1 MNCNQRKLTGVS
13 KCIILCRITLQVFS
27 NSSAIAKHKLTHSDE
42 RKHVCHV
49 CKKAFKRQ
57 DHLNG
62 HKLTHASKK
71 PHGCRI
77 CEKSYSDAR
86 SLRRHYENAHPDEY
100 ELWRAAEE
108 AETQLSAVV
117 VAAAAAA
124 SGSASGSA
132 SGPAA
137 PVVGGSSNNNNL
149 AQHLVAD
156 KVTNGRNSPW
166 FSSAAGSVNSAT
178 SGGDAGGGGG
188 GSSGRVSPVISE
200 QLKAVLMALP
210 LEAPR
215 VVPCAFCH
223 RRFKNQ
229 SALNGHMR
237 LHGGYGLIH
246 ATPVSSTSVSS
257 ASGSCAKT
265 SKPLQGLSIPPRLSL
280 PGSNTMSRLKKQ
292 PSHGQQLSVGLG
304 SQSTNEPFRPLRD
317 LPDSKSEGSSS
328 SLFDWPCGP
337 VSTLPVITTEALCVS
352 STAASITTSLSV
364 RPWPA
369 HSGQQSQQQSSSN
382 HYSVVRQGIPRPH
395 SELHF
400 NEATGGHSPY
410 RGLGGD
416 TGGTSFRKRPS
427 STTFGGSSPLTQQHQ
442 FRSGPQDSM
451 WFSPQHPPS
460 HQPSL
465 RTIRNDPTSS
475 VDPIFNNLR
484 LFDTVPNAASFRH
497 QGSRYISRLAPP
509 PPPSHTFSQ
518 LSGGEDYSGSKL
530 ESLAMF
536 GTTASSEQP
545 SHHQQS
551 GFFQSGSYPNLHGI
565 SSGSAVDRP
574 AAQPHYSPITP
585 ASGGFG
591 GNSNSAS
598 SAFTFPPTD
607 ALLASTSTPSPPP
620 ISQQGVQQQH
630 HQQQQFLCPCPP
642 SRSNTFVDSNKWLSH
657 EPHSVEPMLS
667 SPLMGQF
674 SSPPPPPPAQQSM
687 NPTPSYQQHHENVKQ
702 QPPRLYTPVQTQQQT
717 QENVED
723 TSRGSDFYQQQ
734 QLHSMYDHRPK
745 PICSNTGYDSS
756 LMRHPM
762 TPQHTTTGIQ
772 PRAYSYCTN
781 STQAAYSVP
790 VMPNRK
796 RVFFSDDSDPLLLT
810 GEDPGPINRLLPPP
824 QQTIQQTQPM
834 SNQLSPQHQMQPS
847 QCFELSCVPTHKYAQ
862 QQQNG
867 GSKKEDEGSS
877 TEGIFRNPPPLT
889 QQSTLTNQSLSSQ
902 IHLPSLSSV
911 TAAQSPTSPPGVSG
925 ATLKK
930 VKKKPEPIV
939 IPSFTHRINPSRLRS
954 PRLSTANSVAVS
966 NSELNALLPLKG
978 GQSMS
983 GGLSLNGMLESLP
996 YTPPPMLSPNR
1007 RGSGLFSSMIAR
1019 SRRPPRT
1026 ATAASAAS
1034 LSRLRTSRGSIPSG
1048 LSRVD
1053 NSGPM
1058 VMSSGMNLIGNFSGD
1073 ANAAASNA
1081 NSGGAGDTDRQIEK
1095 SFLALA
1101 RRSGISPG
1109 ASPKSAP
1116 AFTKNAAYF
1125 SSETSLNS
1133 MRGRGDD
1140 IAPPTVAMRTTML
1153 GGDEVE
1159 CPRPP
1164 SKPLFFA
1171 DEDDDELASMLDTEA
1186 AVAVED
1192 SHQIPDVVIPESSE
1206 ADTLHGDEAATI
1218 PAPNRSNF
1226 PPIPHGT
1233 DTPSSPSCHCCADVS
1248 PAIPQVEEMDYD
1260 EDVDSDDS
1268 IVEDIGVPS
1277 NFEPKINIGAEYQ
1290 ADVPEFAEGCV
1301 RDLYR
1306 EENRFYESLLWDP
1319 RNIDDND
1326 PKTEE
1331 SLANLMNLARSPV
1344 VRNCG
1349 LNMEYTFHLLCKFQG
1364 DFEMTLRTLLHESFT
1379 IFDRVYSE
1387 TEYWTTEEIEKFQN
1401 SLRRPY
1407 KDFHHVSAELRA
1419 CGMNKSVKACVEFYY
1434 VWKRMN
1440 TPHEVNRYRGRVH
1453 CKSVPTRSDRQTAE
1467 DPPPLNQQA
1476 SDLYG
1481 LPNLDNNSLDLDMP
1495 PTPDLGVDDNNSSS
1509 TSYNLRRKH
1518 NDLPPA
1524 INREFDDH
1532 ELKSSSAGNESSAIA
1547 TVVGSMEGGFL
1558 CRQCGRS
1565 FAKVKSRNAHMKSHA
1580 TSAHSKHPGQ

>member
-1 MNCNQRKLTGVS
+1 
-13 KCIILCRITLQVFS
+13 
-27 NSSAIAKHKLTHSDE
+27 
-42 RKHVCHV
+42 
-49 CKKAFKRQ
+49 
-57 DHLNG
+57 
-62 HKLTHASKK
+62 LTHASKK

-100 ELWRAAEE
+100 DLWRAAEE

-117 VAAAAAA
+117 EAAAAAA
-124 SGSASGSA
+124 SCSVSGSA
-132 SGPAA
+132 SGPTAA
-137 PVVGGSSNNNNL
+137 AVVSGASNTNNL
-149 AQHLVAD
+149 TQHLVAD

-178 SGGDAGGGGG
+178 SGGDAGGGDGGG

-200 QLKAVLMALP
+200 RLKAVLMAMP

-215 VVPCAFCH
+215 VVPCAFCP

-257 ASGSCAKT
+257 TSGGGAKS
-265 SKPLQGLSIPPRLSL
+265 SKSLQGTSTPPRLSL
-280 PGSNTMSRLKKQ
+280 PGSNTMSRVKKQ
-292 PSHGQQLSVGLG
+292 SSHGHQLSVGLG

-317 LPDSKSEGSSS
+317 LPDTKSEGSSS

-337 VSTLPVITTEALCVS
+337 VSTLPVISTEALCAS
-352 STAASITTSLSV
+352 STVASITTSRSI

-369 HSGQQSQQQSSSN
+369 HSGQLSQQQSSSN
-382 HYSVVRQGIPRPH
+382 HYSVIRQSLPRPH

-400 NEATGGHSPY
+400 NEATGAHSPY

-416 TGGTSFRKRPS
+416 TSSTNFRKRPS
-427 STTFGGSSPLTQQHQ
+427 STTFSGSSPPTQLHQ
-442 FRSGPQDSM
+442 FRSAPQDSM
-451 WFSPQHPPS
+451 WFSPQHHPS

-484 LFDTVPNAASFRH
+484 LFDTVPSAASFRH

-509 PPPSHTFSQ
+509 QPPSHTFSHP
-518 LSGGEDYSGSKL
+518 SGGEDYSGSKL
-530 ESLAMF
+530 ESLPMF
-536 GTTASSEQP
+536 GNTASSEQP

-565 SSGSAVDRP
+565 GSGTAVDRP

-620 ISQQGVQQQH
+620 ISQQGIRQQH
-630 HQQQQFLCPCPP
+630 QQQQQFLCPCPP
-642 SRSNTFVDSNKWLSH
+642 SRSNAFVDSNKWLSH

-667 SPLMGQF
+667 SPLLGQF
-674 SSPPPPPPAQQSM
+674 SSPPPPPPTAQQSM
-687 NPTPSYQQHHENVKQ
+687 NLTPSYQQQHENVKQ
-702 QPPRLYTPVQTQQQT
+702 QPPRLYTPVQTQQQP

-734 QLHSMYDHRPK
+734 QQPLHSVYDHRPK
-745 PICSNTGYDSS
+745 PICSHTGYDSS

-790 VMPNRK
+790 VMPNRE
-796 RVFFSDDSDPLLLT
+796 RVFFPDDSDPLLLAD
-810 GEDPGPINRLLPPP
+810 EDPGPISRLLPPP
-824 QQTIQQTQPM
+824 QQAIDQTQPM
-834 SNQLSPQHQMQPS
+834 PNQISPQQQMQPS

-862 QQQNG
+862 QQHNSVG
-867 GSKKEDEGSS
+867 KKEDAGSS
-877 TEGIFRNPPPLT
+877 NTEEIFRNPPPLT
-889 QQSTLTNQSLSSQ
+889 QQSTLSNQSLSSQ

-911 TAAQSPTSPPGVSG
+911 TAAQSPTSSPGVSG

-954 PRLSTANSVAVS
+954 PRLSAANSVGVS
-966 NSELNALLPLKG
+966 NTELNALLPLKG
-978 GQSMS
+978 GQSTS
-983 GGLSLNGMLESLP
+983 RGLSLNGMLESLP

-1034 LSRLRTSRGSIPSG
+1034 LSRLRTCRASIPSG
-1048 LSRVD
+1048 LSSVD
-1053 NSGPM
+1053 DSSPM
-1058 VMSSGMNLIGNFSGD
+1058 VIASEMNLIGNVPEG
-1073 ANAAASNA
+1073 ANAAAHSA
-1081 NSGGAGDTDRQIEK
+1081 NSGGVVGNTGRQIEK

-1116 AFTKNAAYF
+1116 AFMKNAAYF
-1125 SSETSLNS
+1125 SSETSLNN
-1133 MRGRGDD
+1133 MCGGGDD
-1140 IAPPTVAMRTTML
+1140 IAPPTVPMRATML

-1159 CPRPP
+1159 CPRPS
-1164 SKPLFFA
+1164 SKALFFA
-1171 DEDDDELASMLDTEA
+1171 DEDDEALASMLDTA
-1186 AVAVED
+1186 AAAAAAVED
-1192 SHQIPDVVIPESSE
+1192 SHQIPEVVIPDSSE
-1206 ADTLHGDEAATI
+1206 AGALHGDAVVTTI
-1218 PAPNRSNF
+1218 PALNRSNF
-1226 PPIPHGT
+1226 SPIPHGT

-1260 EDVDSDDS
+1260 EDVDSVDS

-1290 ADVPEFAEGCV
+1290 VDVPEFAEGCV

-1349 LNMEYTFHLLCKFQG
+1349 LNMEYTFHLLCKFHG

-1387 TEYWTTEEIEKFQN
+1387 TEYWTTEEIEKFQS

-1407 KDFHHVSAELRA
+1407 KKDFHHVSAELRA

-1440 TPHEVNRYRGRVH
+1440 TPHEVKRYRGRVH
-1453 CKSVPTRSDRQTAE
+1453 CKSVPTRSDRQTVE
-1467 DPPPLNQQA
+1467 DPPPLNHQA
-1476 SDLYG
+1476 NDLYG

-1518 NDLPPA
+1518 NDLPPT
-1524 INREFDDH
+1524 INREFDDL
-1532 ELKSSSAGNESSAIA
+1532 ELKSSSTGNESSAIA
-1547 TVVGSMEGGFL
+1547 TVVGGVEGGFL

-1580 TSAHSKHPGQ
+1580 TSAHSKQPSQ